1 MQMVTASVGAGL
13 GLPTSN
19 YSYNGTFLE
28 HASLE
33 LHLAVEVKTA
43 PTTPTH
49 TRTHTHRTHTH
60 PYTPAHT
67 EELSSAHSADTP
79 GPQPN
84 VASTFVPH
92 PLGHL
97 SLPHRDGA
105 GAVWT
110 YCPSTGLP
118 LHYRSLTCGRCGHII
133 DAVKMLTTAS
143 PLSHRSEC

>member
-49 TRTHTHRTHTH
+49 TRTHTHRTH

>member
-43 PTTPTH
+43 LTTPTH
-49 TRTHTHRTHTH
+49 TRTHTHRTH

-118 LHYRSLTCGRCGHII
+118 LACHWP
-133 DAVKMLTTAS
+133 ATATAF
-143 PLSHRSEC
+143 PLPFFDLRALWPHH